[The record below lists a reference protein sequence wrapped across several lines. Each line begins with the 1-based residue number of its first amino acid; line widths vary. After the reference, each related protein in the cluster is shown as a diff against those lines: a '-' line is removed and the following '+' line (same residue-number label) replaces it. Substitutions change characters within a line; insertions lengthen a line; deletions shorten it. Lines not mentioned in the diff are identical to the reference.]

1 MTHLAGAILS
11 WFRRCTV
18 DFLSSQRFSAASP
31 ADALDSKVSVPR
43 QHFFKSMLASRLMAG
58 LVVCLGSVSLSLL
71 SSCTR
76 DSNPPSN
83 NANDHRGESRTPIA
97 AVELSL
103 RDLSRELATSAA
115 VEPLVRIRLASRTSG
130 TVKSVHF
137 EEGDRVSKGEVLAE
151 LDMSEAKAELA
162 RATAVAEQA
171 RLAYHRQAELLETRL
186 ISPSDYDQS
195 RTDLAVAESE
205 QKLWE
210 TRIEFGRITAPR
222 DAVVTHRYIEPG
234 EAIENNEIAF
244 ELAAMDELVLRV
256 GVSEL
261 DVVHLERGQSVPVR
275 FDAMPESTMQS
286 TIRRIYPT
294 AERQSRLVTVE
305 VALPGDAAE
314 RGIRPGFL
322 ARIRMP
328 IDERPDVIAV
338 PSAAIGQDGDGQYV
352 YVVSDDRL
360 HRRTVETGATRGQ
373 WTQVTEG
380 LDVGEIVLA
389 TNPIDMNDGQAVRI
403 VGWRG

>member
-1 MTHLAGAILS
+1 
-11 WFRRCTV
+11 
-18 DFLSSQRFSAASP
+18 
-31 ADALDSKVSVPR
+31 
-43 QHFFKSMLASRLMAG
+43 MAG
-58 LVVCLGSVSLSLL
+58 LAVWLGCASLSLQ
-71 SSCTR
+71 SSCNR
-76 DSNPPSN
+76 ESNPQSN
-83 NANDHRGESRTPIA
+83 SANANRGEARTPIA

-115 VEPLVRIRLASRTSG
+115 VEPRVRIRLASRTSG

-137 EEGDRVSKGEVLAE
+137 EEGDRVTKGEALAE
-151 LDMSEAKAELA
+151 LDMSEATAEYA
-162 RATAVAEQA
+162 RAAAMAEQA
-171 RLAYHRQAELLETRL
+171 RLTYQRQAELLETRL

-205 QKLWE
+205 RQLWK

-234 EAIENNEIAF
+234 EAIETNAIAF

-275 FDAMPESTMQS
+275 FDAMSESTMQGA
-286 TIRRIYPT
+286 IRRIYPT

-305 VALPGDAAE
+305 IALPEDASD

-322 ARIRMP
+322 ARIRLP

-338 PSAAIGQDGDGQYV
+338 PSAAIGEDGDGQYV
-352 YVVSDDRL
+352 YVVSNDRL
-360 HRRTVETGATRGQ
+360 HRRTVKTGATRGQ
-373 WTQVTEG
+373 WTQITEG